1 MGGSNHD
8 PTLHPHCQ
16 NHCRHRNRN
25 RRGHRNPHRDQ
36 GGLEHGLE
44 GGYAE
49 PYHGAGKAPSPQPPS
64 RALQRWQPRLL
75 PSRESTKIPETGPG
89 EEHEEH
95 EEREECEEC
104 EEWALPAVSGACGR
118 ALTALQKALLTRL
131 RILRWAPRLSEGIGI
146 GIGMELAAETRVV
159 AAEMR
164 VVEVG
169 AGVGVGAKR
178 LSRPRH
184 HRHRLRRRPRLRLA
198 SSSWA
203 CLACLASCF
212 SLGEQGELAHGQRQT
227 HGCWWRG
234 FRVASAMR
242 GTGWNSWR
250 RWWRREQTMQA
261 HSSQDS
267 SCESCVC
274 AKALARGH
282 SSPLSRSEASV
293 PPRWPGLRLR
303 LKLGQ
308 RLRVA
313 PRQEH
318 VAEPRSRFEEP
329 TRTPRLPHV
338 QLQLSHSLR
347 AWHPTRH
354 CAKRSDHRE
363 VIRAVEE
370 VIRKKRSPLASFWM
384 SEASD
389 PHEIH

>member
-95 EEREECEEC
+95 EEREECEE
-104 EEWALPAVSGACGR
+104 WALPAVSGACGR

-164 VVEVG
+164 VKYTKEKDKAKAAGREPAQPEV
-169 AGVGVGAKR
+169 
-178 LSRPRH
+178 RPGWREGGRETH
-184 HRHRLRRRPRLRLA
+184 VD
-198 SSSWA
+198 
-203 CLACLASCF
+203 CVKCGK
-212 SLGEQGELAHGQRQT
+212 SLGRPDFYPQLLH
-227 HGCWWRG
+227 
-234 FRVASAMR
+234 
-242 GTGWNSWR
+242 
-250 RWWRREQTMQA
+250 EQT
-261 HSSQDS
+261 
-267 SCESCVC
+267 CE
-274 AKALARGH
+274 G
-282 SSPLSRSEASV
+282 P
-293 PPRWPGLRLR
+293 
-303 LKLGQ
+303 
-308 RLRVA
+308 
-313 PRQEH
+313 
-318 VAEPRSRFEEP
+318 
-329 TRTPRLPHV
+329 
-338 QLQLSHSLR
+338 
-347 AWHPTRH
+347 
-354 CAKRSDHRE
+354 
-363 VIRAVEE
+363 
-370 VIRKKRSPLASFWM
+370 KKRTG
-384 SEASD
+384 
-389 PHEIH
+389 